1 MYRNSATL
9 WIRATV
15 VALALTMIVLV
26 APRSLH
32 AQALTPLRVQHY
44 QGLLINQSSY
54 VALYGGFFKKHGLDV
69 TLVPLPSGP
78 AVEAA
83 LHAGSI
89 DIGTQDLD
97 QTMINTHLDNLNF
110 TTICGAEGSY
120 YQVVVSPGFKDTLTG
135 PLTYPAIMKNF
146 VGKRLGVTALGADT
160 NYYWDALFEGAGL
173 SPDSATYVGI
183 GVGQTNLSAVQHNQ
197 VDATMGFEPL
207 TTIESQNG
215 AKLVINVSK
224 GDGPPL
230 TRDINPQL
238 TYFVT
243 KTWLEAHPDTASAFN
258 AAIQEAVKFQQN
270 PKNFPQVLDYVKQAL
285 GPLGDAKGFDQ
296 MVKDNIRPSSI
307 TAMTP
312 RSVKAW
318 LEFAQEFIKFP
329 KDVTPDAIYKEVIW
343 DKACK

>member
-1 MYRNSATL
+1 MYRNSATF
-9 WIRATV
+9 WVRATV
-15 VALALTMIVLV
+15 VALALTMIALV
-26 APRSLH
+26 APKALH

-110 TTICGAEGSY
+110 KTICGAEGSY
-120 YQVVVSPGFKDTLTG
+120 YQVVVSPGFKDKLTG

-160 NYYWDALFEGAGL
+160 NYYWNALFEGAGL
-173 SPDSATYVGI
+173 SPDAGTYVGI

-207 TTIESQNG
+207 TTIEAQSGGKVAINI
-215 AKLVINVSK
+215 AK
-224 GDGPPL
+224 GEGPPL

-238 TYFVT
+238 TYFAT
-243 KTWLEAHPDTASAFN
+243 GTWLQAHPDTASAFN

-285 GPLGDAKGFDQ
+285 GPLGDAKGFDK
-296 MVKDNIRPSSI
+296 MVKDNIVPSSS
-307 TAMTP
+307 TAITP
-312 RSVKAW
+312 RAVKAW
-318 LEFAQEFIKFP
+318 LEFTKEFIKFP
-329 KDVTPDAIYKEVIW
+329 KDVTPDEIYKEVIW